1 MKYTNNKL
9 AVLAL
14 LGVISVR
21 ASQNAKHKFRPAE
34 ALFEYTEGDSMV
46 NDPQYI
52 QDSPAGYN
60 VDAQQLQLES

>member
-1 MKYTNNKL
+1 M
-9 AVLAL
+9 AL
-14 LGVISVR
+14 LGAITVDSVR
-21 ASQNAKHKFRPAE
+21 AAQLSKHKYRPAE

-60 VDAQQLQLES
+60 VDNQQLQLES